1 MPVRVRQFACMLLV
15 VVAFHLMSLHQ
26 WSFTCLPIVIISA
39 SVGRI
44 VCTVCALL
52 VQTEV
57 VQRTEAVLG
66 DLDPAMLRSLRLR
79 VTGIF
84 AVLCMSQVRRW
95 EMMPFSASRV
105 RRKTGRVCILT
116 QEGSA
121 VRGRTPSKTIRD

>member
-1 MPVRVRQFACMLLV
+1 MLLV
-15 VVAFHLMSLHQ
+15 VVAFRLMSLHH

-84 AVLCMSQVRRW
+84 AVLCMSQVRRRQ
-95 EMMPFSASRV
+95 MIPFSASRV
-105 RRKTGRVCILT
+105 SRSTRQAGVLS
-116 QEGSA
+116 QEGAA
-121 VRGRTPSKTIRD
+121 VPERRPRERYVTG